1 MKKRIIAVTLTCVL
15 GLSMLA
21 GCGKTVSDYDRYSA
35 CATIGSY
42 EGLEYVP
49 ASRELADDAVQNKID
64 QFCNQNSVK
73 SEDKESAIKSG
84 DVVNINYVKTVD
96 GEEVSSETSDDGY
109 ELTIGNNV
117 LGDGFDDQLVGV
129 KPGESKTVTVTYAE
143 DNADT
148 TLAGKTAEFKVDV
161 NYISVTT
168 IPEYTNELVNKAT
181 DGEYTTTEAYTQY
194 LTEQATDEK
203 NREAD
208 NADRSSVLKEL
219 IANTTFTKYPED
231 EVKSYMNSIMSNL
244 ESTASQYGIGI
255 ETYAGYMGYN
265 NEADFLD
272 YLYTSVENVMQEKIV
287 VTIIAEKEGL
297 NATDDDLAAYK
308 QSLADD
314 YSVEVSDIE
323 TYYSDSDLRFYT
335 TEKKVLDYLVSK
347 GKQVEST
354 EESSEAATE
363 TGDTDEATS
372 ETETASET
380 EAASETDTV
389 Q

>member
-73 SEDKESAIKSG
+73 SEDRESAIKSG

-168 IPEYTNELVNKAT
+168 IPEYTDELVNKAT

-231 EVKSYMNSIMSNL
+231 EVKSYMNSIVSNL

-372 ETETASET
+372 ETETASE
-380 EAASETDTV
+380 ADTV

>member
-21 GCGKTVSDYDRYSA
+21 GCGKTVSDYDRYRA

-231 EVKSYMNSIMSNL
+231 EVKSYMNSIVSNL

-354 EESSEAATE
+354 EESSETATE

-380 EAASETDTV
+380 EAASEADTV

>member
-73 SEDKESAIKSG
+73 SEDRESAIKSG

-161 NYISVTT
+161 NYISITT
-168 IPEYTNELVNKAT
+168 IPEYTDELVNKAT

-231 EVKSYMNSIMSNL
+231 EVKSYMNSIVSNL

-323 TYYSDSDLRFYT
+323 TYYSDSDIRFYT

-354 EESSEAATE
+354 EESSDAATE

-372 ETETASET
+372 ETETASE
-380 EAASETDTV
+380 ADTV

>member
-73 SEDKESAIKSG
+73 SEDRESAIKSG

-161 NYISVTT
+161 NYISITT
-168 IPEYTNELVNKAT
+168 IPEYTDELVNKAT

-231 EVKSYMNSIMSNL
+231 EVKSYMNSIVSNL

-297 NATDDDLAAYK
+297 NATGDDLAAYK

-354 EESSEAATE
+354 EESSDAATE

-372 ETETASET
+372 ETETASE
-380 EAASETDTV
+380 ADTV

>member
-1 MKKRIIAVTLTCVL
+1 MKKRIIAVTLTCVF

-73 SEDKESAIKSG
+73 SEDRESAIKSG

-168 IPEYTNELVNKAT
+168 IPEYTDELVNKAT

-231 EVKSYMNSIMSNL
+231 EVKSYMNSIVSNL

-354 EESSEAATE
+354 EESSDAATE

-372 ETETASET
+372 ETETASE
-380 EAASETDTV
+380 ADTV

>member
-73 SEDKESAIKSG
+73 SEDRESAIKSG

-161 NYISVTT
+161 NYVSVTT
-168 IPEYTNELVNKAT
+168 IPEYTDELVNKAT

-231 EVKSYMNSIMSNL
+231 EVKSYMNSIVSNL

-354 EESSEAATE
+354 EESSDAATE

-372 ETETASET
+372 ETETASE
-380 EAASETDTV
+380 ADTV

>member
-1 MKKRIIAVTLTCVL
+1 M
-15 GLSMLA
+15 
-21 GCGKTVSDYDRYSA
+21 
-35 CATIGSY
+35 
-42 EGLEYVP
+42 
-49 ASRELADDAVQNKID
+49 
-64 QFCNQNSVK
+64 
-73 SEDKESAIKSG
+73 
-84 DVVNINYVKTVD
+84 
-96 GEEVSSETSDDGY
+96 
-109 ELTIGNNV
+109 
-117 LGDGFDDQLVGV
+117 
-129 KPGESKTVTVTYAE
+129 
-143 DNADT
+143 
-148 TLAGKTAEFKVDV
+148 DV

-168 IPEYTNELVNKAT
+168 IPEYTDELVNKAT

-231 EVKSYMNSIMSNL
+231 EVKSYMNSIVSNL

-354 EESSEAATE
+354 EESSETATE

-380 EAASETDTV
+380 EAASESDTV

>member
-35 CATIGSY
+35 CATIESY

-64 QFCNQNSVK
+64 QFCKQNSVK

-231 EVKSYMNSIMSNL
+231 EVKSYMNSIVSNL

-354 EESSEAATE
+354 EESSETATE

-380 EAASETDTV
+380 EAASEADTV

>member
-73 SEDKESAIKSG
+73 SEDRESAIKSG

-148 TLAGKTAEFKVDV
+148 TLAGRTAEFKVDV

-168 IPEYTNELVNKAT
+168 IPEYTDELVNKAT

-231 EVKSYMNSIMSNL
+231 EVKSYMNSIVSNL

-354 EESSEAATE
+354 EESSDAATE

-372 ETETASET
+372 ETETASE
-380 EAASETDTV
+380 ADTV

>member
-73 SEDKESAIKSG
+73 SEDRESAIKSG

-168 IPEYTNELVNKAT
+168 IPEYTDELVNKAT

-231 EVKSYMNSIMSNL
+231 EVKSYMNSIVSNL

-354 EESSEAATE
+354 EESSDAATE

-372 ETETASET
+372 ETETASE
-380 EAASETDTV
+380 ADTV

>member
-372 ETETASET
+372 ETETASE
-380 EAASETDTV
+380 ADTV

>member
-148 TLAGKTAEFKVDV
+148 DVSSHLKFSTILFELLQAIVAHVNNKKTKNFM
-161 NYISVTT
+161 I
-168 IPEYTNELVNKAT
+168 II
-181 DGEYTTTEAYTQY
+181 
-194 LTEQATDEK
+194 LTC
-203 NREAD
+203 
-208 NADRSSVLKEL
+208 V
-219 IANTTFTKYPED
+219 
-231 EVKSYMNSIMSNL
+231 
-244 ESTASQYGIGI
+244 
-255 ETYAGYMGYN
+255 
-265 NEADFLD
+265 
-272 YLYTSVENVMQEKIV
+272 
-287 VTIIAEKEGL
+287 
-297 NATDDDLAAYK
+297 
-308 QSLADD
+308 
-314 YSVEVSDIE
+314 
-323 TYYSDSDLRFYT
+323 
-335 TEKKVLDYLVSK
+335 
-347 GKQVEST
+347 
-354 EESSEAATE
+354 
-363 TGDTDEATS
+363 
-372 ETETASET
+372 
-380 EAASETDTV
+380 
-389 Q
+389 

>member
-73 SEDKESAIKSG
+73 SEDRESAIKSG

-161 NYISVTT
+161 NYISITT
-168 IPEYTNELVNKAT
+168 IPEYTDELVNKAT

-231 EVKSYMNSIMSNL
+231 EVKSYMNSIVSNL

-354 EESSEAATE
+354 EESSDAATE

-372 ETETASET
+372 ETETASE
-380 EAASETDTV
+380 ADTV